1 MDWRDVYCAW
11 MYVDCEMKMKKLLFI
26 SYLLLTAHLSLMAQQ
41 SEIQIRQKISQVAS
55 SIKTMQCDFI
65 QTKHLKMLNDDMV
78 SKGRMYYQQGN
89 RLRWEYTSPYT
100 YIFIINNDKVLLK
113 NNQRNDVIDVNKS
126 KLFKEIARMMMNSVV
141 GSCLTD
147 EKSFKSSISVSAGE
161 WVTTLLPQRKDMK
174 QMFQKIVLHFSQK
187 QAMVTQVELI
197 EKNGDATIIDLKH
210 IRTNETISTDMFTI
224 R

>member
-1 MDWRDVYCAW
+1 
-11 MYVDCEMKMKKLLFI
+11 MKKGLFI
-26 SYLLLTAHLSLMAQQ
+26 IYLLLTAHLTLMAQQ
-41 SEIQIRQKISQVAS
+41 SEIQIRQKISQIAS

-78 SKGRMYYQQGN
+78 SKGRMYYQQSN

-100 YIFIINNDKVLLK
+100 YTFIINDDKVLLK
-113 NNQRNDVIDVNKS
+113 NNQRHDVIDVNKN
-126 KLFKEIARMMMNSVV
+126 KLFKEIARIMMSSVV
-141 GSCLTD
+141 GNCLND
-147 EKSFKSSISVSAGE
+147 EKSFKSHISVSGGE
-161 WVTTLLPQRKDMK
+161 WVATLLPQRKDMK

-197 EKNGDATIIDLKH
+197 EKNGDKTVIDLKN
-210 IRTNETISTDMFTI
+210 IKTNETISTNMFTI